1 VFTALGIDWEMVPLA
16 PAGGLVGEHDVEEGG
31 LATGQHRP
39 QASRGTP
46 RPELALDEAQVTQC
60 LTVVDETA
68 HR

>member
-1 VFTALGIDWEMVPLA
+1 MGLDWEILLGDLALPL
-16 PAGGLVGEHDVEEGG
+16 GRLVGEHDVQERRA
-31 LATGQHRP
+31 LAGQHRP

-60 LTVVDETA
+60 LPVVDETA